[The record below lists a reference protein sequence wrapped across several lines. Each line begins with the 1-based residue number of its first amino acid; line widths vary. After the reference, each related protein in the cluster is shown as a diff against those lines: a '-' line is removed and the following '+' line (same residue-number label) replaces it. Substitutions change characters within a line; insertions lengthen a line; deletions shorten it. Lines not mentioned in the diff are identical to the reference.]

1 MPKLVAAAFLL
12 LVKVSIRLV
21 FPRCL
26 WSFHLYKIKVP
37 NYHWGSSSNLRI
49 TPLSSIELSFKVSNV
64 SPEKCKET
72 DNLLDKVKALLPSKQ
87 LLEDWTLHL
96 PLTEMTSFL
105 YPSSVHIVQEKEGIF
120 IKILILFGHSL
131 GRLRWTQTHL
141 GLSRKLLAGTKQRR
155 KANKTESASWWI
167 G

>member
-26 WSFHLYKIKVP
+26 WSFHLHKIKVP

-72 DNLLDKVKALLPSKQ
+72 DNLLDKVKAPPSKQ

-96 PLTEMTSFL
+96 PLIEMTSFL
-105 YPSSVHIVQEKEGIF
+105 YPSSVQCTHSTRKGRDFYQDPNPIWTLLRKTSVDTNS
-120 IKILILFGHSL
+120 FG
-131 GRLRWTQTHL
+131 TF
-141 GLSRKLLAGTKQRR
+141 
-155 KANKTESASWWI
+155 
-167 G
+167 